1 MRELRN
7 LKNVQLSIQLF
18 TILETQAMRNRA
30 LSVTL
35 VALSLCIPASLYA
48 ADAPDKPA
56 TDKPAAEKPAQ
67 PGGGGGG
74 GGGRRAPGGGGGGFG
89 GGGGG
94 GFGGP
99 GGFGG
104 GFGGGNPA
112 AMLNVARDP
121 LDELVMIIGD
131 LNMKPD
137 FTLTADQKTKIQAAR
152 DALKK
157 LRDKWQA
164 DHEADFNQFAE
175 QMNDLRNSNNP
186 QEMREKMQEITV
198 ARMEVM
204 ESMPKSDETVA
215 EIKGILTTEQ
225 LKMLD
230 SRLAER
236 KAEQQKAREQLMERM
251 RNGGPGAGG
260 GFGGGNGG
268 GQGGPGGGGPGGGG
282 RGGRGGR
289 GGGGGGGGG
298 NPGGI

>member
-1 MRELRN
+1 MRHRI
-7 LKNVQLSIQLF
+7 LS
-18 TILETQAMRNRA
+18 AA
-30 LSVTL
+30 L
-35 VALSLCIPASLYA
+35 VALSLSIPTYVLA
-48 ADAPDKPA
+48 ADAP
-56 TDKPAAEKPAQ
+56 KPAAEKPAADKPAGDQ
-67 PGGGGGG
+67 GGPRQGGGG

-104 GFGGGNPA
+104 GPGGGNPA
-112 AMLNVARDP
+112 AMLDVARDP
-121 LDELVMIIGD
+121 MEELIMIIGD

-152 DALKK
+152 DGLKK

-164 DHEADFNQFAE
+164 DHEADFNQFTE
-175 QMNDLRNSNNP
+175 QMNELRNSNNP

-225 LKMLD
+225 LRTLD
-230 SRLAER
+230 SRLTAR

-251 RNGGPGAGG
+251 RNGGPGGGG
-260 GFGGGNGG
+260 GFGGG
-268 GQGGPGGGGPGGGG
+268 QGGSGGGG
-282 RGGRGGR
+282 RGGRGGA
-289 GGGGGGGGG
+289 GGGGRGGAGGGGA
-298 NPGGI
+298 PGGI